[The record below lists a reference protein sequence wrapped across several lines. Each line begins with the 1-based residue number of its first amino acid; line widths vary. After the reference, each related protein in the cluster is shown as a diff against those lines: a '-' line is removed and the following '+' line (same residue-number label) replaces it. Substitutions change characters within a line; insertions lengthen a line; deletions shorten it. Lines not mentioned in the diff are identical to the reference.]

1 MGGSKRPTRYLER
14 PQRIELELWMS
25 VSVPF
30 FYDTFNQL
38 LVATAHFEICA
49 EECSVEARQLKRS
62 GTWRRAGPAGQVP
75 DTMLVFTRPLAVLLC
90 PMLEEHV
97 EAVRVPSL
105 RDSAEHDPGKA
116 TRRRRRS
123 GLCA

>member
-49 EECSVEARQLKRS
+49 EECSVEAQQLKRIGVEVS
-62 GTWRRAGPAGQVP
+62 PGGDSEQLFRASDQTPPPEALS
-75 DTMLVFTRPLAVLLC
+75 MLPFDQPYIRLQFL
-90 PMLEEHV
+90 
-97 EAVRVPSL
+97 
-105 RDSAEHDPGKA
+105 
-116 TRRRRRS
+116 
-123 GLCA
+123 